1 MCSLANR
8 RWTTNDPDSN
18 IYGLEPNYG
27 CCTANLHQGWPKFVA
42 NLWMATPDHGL
53 VAIAYGPSE
62 VSTLVGEGTPVTIQ
76 EETDYPFR
84 ETVTLSVKTTQPVK
98 FPLVL
103 RIPGWARGAKAEV
116 NGTALG
122 GVKTGEFYR
131 LEREWKTGDRVE
143 LRFPM
148 PVRLSKWYHN
158 SVAVER
164 GPLVYALT
172 IGESWHKIKRTGPA
186 SDWEIFPSTPW
197 NYALVIDGGT
207 SSFEVEEAPLGHQ
220 PFSVGGAPV
229 KLKAKARRLPEWQI
243 VDDSAGPLPI
253 SPVKSAQPVERISL
267 VPYGSTQLR
276 ITAFPY
282 TQN

>member
-1 MCSLANR
+1 
-8 RWTTNDPDSN
+8 
-18 IYGLEPNYG
+18 
-27 CCTANLHQGWPKFVA
+27 
-42 NLWMATPDHGL
+42 
-53 VAIAYGPSE
+53 
-62 VSTLVGEGTPVTIQ
+62 
-76 EETDYPFR
+76 
-84 ETVTLSVKTTQPVK
+84 
-98 FPLVL
+98 
-103 RIPGWARGAKAEV
+103 
-116 NGTALG
+116 
-122 GVKTGEFYR
+122 
-131 LEREWKTGDRVE
+131 
-143 LRFPM
+143 M
-148 PVRLSKWYHN
+148 PVHLSKWYHN

-172 IGESWHKIKRTGPA
+172 IGESWHKIKQTGPA

-197 NYALVIDGGT
+197 NFALVIDGGT

-220 PFSVGGAPV
+220 PFIVGGAPV

-253 SPVKSAQPVERISL
+253 SPVKGAQPVETISL